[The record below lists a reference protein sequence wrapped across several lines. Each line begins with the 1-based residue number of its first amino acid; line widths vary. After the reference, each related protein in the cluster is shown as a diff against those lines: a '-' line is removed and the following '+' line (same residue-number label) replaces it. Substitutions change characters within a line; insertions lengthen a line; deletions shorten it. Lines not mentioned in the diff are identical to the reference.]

1 MLATLEKVKR
11 LEQYLSISNA
21 TIDPV
26 LDQSIDKILAR
37 EEGRLREM
45 NSRLSI
51 QISQFETQYDMN
63 SKDFS
68 KKYTNGSLGDAVDFI
83 EWTATLDMLANIN
96 SQLELLTS
104 SR

>member
-11 LEQYLSISNA
+11 LEQYLSVTNA

-26 LDQSIDKILAR
+26 SDQSIDKILAR

-51 QISQFETQYDMN
+51 QVSQFETQYDMTSN
-63 SKDFS
+63 DFYQ
-68 KKYTNGSLGDAVDFI
+68 KYTNGSLGDAVDFI
-83 EWTATLDMLANIN
+83 EWAATLDMLANNN
-96 SQLELLTS
+96 SQMELLTS
-104 SR
+104 ST